1 MIPFCFSGV
10 TQLNAATPIGSAR
23 IFLAM
28 HVVCSNYYLRLEMPQ
43 PEFFWLDLF
52 HLRVPTVLG
61 PCQPLHLDLVRD
73 HQRATW
79 GVYYVL
85 LQLLLRLLLL
95 LLVLLL
101 LPELL
106 LVLVLVLLLLLLAF
120 FLSFFLSFLY
130 VFRGASLPLGKR

>member
-23 IFLAM
+23 KFLAM

-61 PCQPLHLDLVRD
+61 PCQPLHLHLVRD
-73 HQRATW
+73 HQRARW

-85 LQLLLRLLLL
+85 LQLLLRLLL

-106 LVLVLVLLLLLLAF
+106 LVLVLVLLLLLSCF
-120 FLSFFLSFLY
+120 PSFFRSCTCFVALAC
-130 VFRGASLPLGKR
+130 R